1 MLCDLG
7 FVLMCV
13 RDDQRSFALG
23 IQWIKVRLFGT
34 IPAPMIFGK
43 LIDDSCILWQ
53 ETCDEDGSG
62 VGACLVYDNYNMS
75 KYMWLLALVGK
86 TLSVIFFFGALWF
99 YIPPKKSAINSDNSQ
114 TVNNSADITKVAT
127 VEAK

>member
-1 MLCDLG
+1 MPAPDIISHCESIKFSATPNSILFNIRHFFLLPYPNYNN
-7 FVLMCV
+7 FRCV

-43 LIDDSCILWQ
+43 LIDDTCVLWK

-75 KYMWLLALVGK
+75 K
-86 TLSVIFFFGALWF
+86 
-99 YIPPKKSAINSDNSQ
+99 
-114 TVNNSADITKVAT
+114 
-127 VEAK
+127 